1 MLIGSGTLL
10 QGLIDVAKKSF
21 EVEVVYGDPF
31 KKVEAPAFSKESYEM
46 RVPLSVQSDLPCG
59 SAGKRVS
66 SNDKHQITNNT

>member
-31 KKVEAPAFSKESYEM
+31 KKVEAPAFLEGVLRDAGPAFGAIGLAM
-46 RVPLSVQSDLPCG
+46 RECRKT
-59 SAGKRVS
+59 GKL
-66 SNDKHQITNNT
+66 K